1 MAKKSVRAS
10 LETTLLHGGPFSE
23 NLFESVLTNFI
34 DELEESL
41 HDDADDALICV
52 VEDAN
57 DVAMLLI
64 EWDGSVLQNET
75 ALERLQQMWK
85 HNYTANMQK
94 LIPVFLV
101 HLKQGMLAVA
111 GVKWL
116 KDKYE

>member
-1 MAKKSVRAS
+1 M
-10 LETTLLHGGPFSE
+10 
-23 NLFESVLTNFI
+23 
-34 DELEESL
+34 

-52 VEDAN
+52 VEDDN

-64 EWDGSVLQNET
+64 EWDGSVIHNDA

-94 LIPVFLV
+94 LTPVFLD

-111 GVKWL
+111 GVKWI
-116 KDKYE
+116 ENPS